1 MKKQVIHYRDFRI
14 GWPVQIGYIT
24 MHTMSKPTLFLKK
37 IGRTLMKT
45 SQLILN
51 VERK

>member
-1 MKKQVIHYRDFRI
+1 MIHYRNLRI

-24 MHTMSKPTLFLKK
+24 MHTMSKPTLFFKK
-37 IGRTLMKT
+37 IGHTLMKT

-51 VERK
+51 VEEMI